1 MHYCPEC
8 GRAYEPAVVICR
20 DCRVGLVDEPP
31 QTGSAYEYVELVA
44 LHPVPNVTAG
54 AMLAG
59 ALESQGL
66 HPVLRS
72 HALPAHGGV
81 LSDWNT
87 RSWGTLFVPHEELD
101 EARLVLQDFLRTAAE
116 RGRLGEDGESDTES
130 DEELS

>member
-1 MHYCPEC
+1 MAYCPEC

-31 QTGSAYEYVELVA
+31 PSPGEREYVSLVPLQSVA
-44 LHPVPNVTAG
+44 NVTAG

-72 HALPAHGGV
+72 HAIPAHGGV
-81 LSDWNT
+81 LRDWNT
-87 RSWGTLFVPHEELD
+87 LTWGTLLVPEEELP

-116 RGRLGEDGESDTES
+116 RAPEEDSEPEGSG
-130 DEELS
+130 